1 MSPWAHERSL
11 FRIRYPLR
19 ERPSLVVD
27 GVAHEVVDCCEGGI
41 RFVGGRE
48 SWATG
53 STLEGLL
60 TLRGGSTVA
69 VRGRVLRV
77 QEGEVAVAL
86 DSPGIPFAAIL
97 EEQRYLRSRY
107 PMWPGDPEGD

>member
-19 ERPSLVVD
+19 ERPPLVVD
-27 GVAHEVVDCCEGGI
+27 GVTHAVVDCCEGGI
-41 RFVGGRE
+41 RFVGGE
-48 SWATG
+48 EPWATG
-53 STLEGLL
+53 HTLEGLL
-60 TLRGGSTVA
+60 TLRGGAVVA

-77 QEGEVAVAL
+77 QEGEVAVELA
-86 DSPGIPFAAIL
+86 SPGIPFAEIL

-107 PMWPGDPEGD
+107 PMWPGSPEGE